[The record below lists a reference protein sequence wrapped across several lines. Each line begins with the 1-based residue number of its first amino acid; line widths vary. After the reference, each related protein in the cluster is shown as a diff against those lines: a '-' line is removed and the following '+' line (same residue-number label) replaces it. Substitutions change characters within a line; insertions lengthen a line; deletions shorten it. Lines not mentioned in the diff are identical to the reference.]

1 MARPLKRGLD
11 YFSLDV
17 DFFENEKIKILG
29 GMYGIKGEVI
39 WLKLLCCIYRNGY
52 YIEWNK
58 DAARL
63 FSRNFFANNDGVSKG
78 LIDGVVRKVL
88 DLGLLN
94 ADLYKNFGILT
105 SHSIQERYLQGVSRR
120 KNIYLVKEFM
130 LVNVDINEIKA
141 NIVYLPYN
149 ENSQAILD
157 VDNNLINADINSIN
171 VCDKT
176 QSKGKEIYTYIR
188 SGINA
193 NNNEINAR
201 INSISPIEQGIY
213 SQAMDVWQNNIGRV
227 PMGVVADDM
236 LFYLDKV
243 GIEAFRLA
251 CEYTNRGNPANKQ
264 SYVLKVLS
272 NWVSEGVDSAT
283 KARASILERL
293 EQNKRTYSKVNEGEA
308 ELRYFGE

>member
-1 MARPLKRGLD
+1 
-11 YFSLDV
+11 
-17 DFFENEKIKILG
+17 
-29 GMYGIKGEVI
+29 
-39 WLKLLCCIYRNGY
+39 
-52 YIEWNK
+52 
-58 DAARL
+58 
-63 FSRNFFANNDGVSKG
+63 
-78 LIDGVVRKVL
+78 
-88 DLGLLN
+88 
-94 ADLYKNFGILT
+94 
-105 SHSIQERYLQGVSRR
+105 
-120 KNIYLVKEFM
+120 M

-149 ENSQAILD
+149 ENSQAILN
-157 VDNNLINADINSIN
+157 VDNNGVNVDNNSIN
-171 VCDKT
+171 VSNNP
-176 QSKGKEIYTYIR
+176 QSKGKDIYTYIR

-193 NNNEINAR
+193 NINDINAD